1 MDYTPTW
8 GLLASASEVELYVNP
23 IKVLV
28 VAILLF
34 AWAYAAQWIDRD
46 TDTVKT
52 KREQW
57 NLIVL
62 AGAAVGFLVLFV
74 GPWSGGLFLGGVV
87 AWLMIAGG
95 AMFSYILH
103 RNSRVVPTARVLTIG
118 HVKRIFSGGS
128 EQKKVADKGIR
139 VKLQDQKGN
148 ALPPP
153 ADAQAAAITE
163 LVQDFLYELLW
174 RRASDAELN
183 LEKDRYRL
191 TYRIDGVAAEN
202 NEGIPLEDGEKIIK
216 YLKTAAGLNVEEI
229 RRPQTGKIRAALLS
243 HTGEI
248 GHTEVQTSGTTAGE
262 KLRLRIGAG
271 TSLLRLHELGMSPP
285 RLEVLKKDILAKHTG
300 LFVISAPTQNGL
312 TTTQYAILRSHDAY
326 MHNIHTIE
334 RRKLLDLD
342 NVTQQIYEG
351 TNTDVNFARMLQS
364 ILRREPDIVMVGEC
378 EDRETAQIAS
388 RAAADDRKIYLGMR
402 AKDCFDAL
410 QKYLTYVEDNK
421 IASKALKGILNQ
433 RLTRILC
440 DQCREAF
447 KPDEAT
453 LKKLNLP
460 VDKIEK
466 FYRPPSE
473 QKLDRKGKPIVCLKC
488 QGTGYVGRTG
498 IFELLVVTDDVA
510 KLIAEGGS
518 IERIKAECR
527 KAKMYYLQEEG
538 LLKVIDGTTSMNE
551 VLRCLKAAE
560 K

>member
-1 MDYTPTW
+1 MVYSSHW

-23 IKVLV
+23 IKALV
-28 VAILLF
+28 VVVLLF
-34 AWAYAAQWIDRD
+34 GWAYAAQWIDRD

-62 AGAAVGFLVLFV
+62 SGATVGFLVLFV
-74 GPWSGGLFLGGVV
+74 GPWSGGMFLGGVV

-103 RNSRVVPTARVLTIG
+103 RNSRVVPAARVLTIG
-118 HVKRIFSGGS
+118 HLKRTFVKGG
-128 EQKKVADKGIR
+128 EKKTSDKGIR
-139 VKLQDQKGN
+139 VKLQDHKGN
-148 ALPPP
+148 ALQPP
-153 ADAQAAAITE
+153 ADAEAGRIFD

-183 LEKDRYRL
+183 LEKDRYQL
-191 TYRIDGVAAEN
+191 AYRIDGVAAEN
-202 NEGIPLEDGEKIIK
+202 SEGLPLEDGEKIIRF
-216 YLKTAAGLNVEEI
+216 LKTAAGLNVEEI
-229 RRPQTGKIRAALLS
+229 RRPQTGKIHAALLG

-248 GHTEVQTSGTTAGE
+248 GHTEVRTSGTTAGE

-271 TSLLRLHELGMSPP
+271 TTLVRLHELGISPP
-285 RLEVLKKDILAKHTG
+285 RLESLKKEVLAKHSG
-300 LFVISAPTQNGL
+300 LFLLSAPSQNGL
-312 TTTQYAILRSHDAY
+312 TTTQYAVLRSHDAY
-326 MHNIHTIE
+326 MHNIHAIE

-342 NVTQQIYEG
+342 NVTQQVYEG

-378 EDRETAQIAS
+378 EDRETAQIAT
-388 RAAADDRKIYLGMR
+388 RAAADDRKIYLGIR
-402 AKDCFDAL
+402 AKDAFDAL
-410 QKYLTYVEDNK
+410 QKYLAFVEDNK
-421 IASKALKGILNQ
+421 LAAKALRGVMNQ

-447 KPDEAT
+447 KPDEPT

-498 IFELLVVTDDVA
+498 VFELLIVTETVA
-510 KLIAEGGS
+510 KLIAEGAP

-527 KAKMYYLQEEG
+527 KNKMYYLQEEG

-551 VLRCLKAAE
+551 ILRCLKVAE

>member
-1 MDYTPTW
+1 MAYASTW

-23 IKVLV
+23 IKILV
-28 VAILLF
+28 VVVLLF
-34 AWAYAAQWIDRD
+34 GWAFAAQWIDRD

-62 AGAAVGFLVLFV
+62 SGAAVGFLVLFV

-95 AMFSYILH
+95 AMFAYILH
-103 RNSRVVPTARVLTIG
+103 RNSRVVPAGRVLTMG
-118 HVKRIFSGGS
+118 HAKRLFSSGG
-128 EQKKVADKGIR
+128 EKKTSDKGIR

-148 ALPPP
+148 QLPPP
-153 ADAQAAAITE
+153 TDTE
-163 LVQDFLYELLW
+163 SGRVYDMVQDFLYELLW
-174 RRASDAELN
+174 RRASDAELTI
-183 LEKDRYRL
+183 EKDRYRL
-191 TYRIDGVAAEN
+191 QYRIDGVAAEN
-202 NEGIPLEDGEKIIK
+202 TEGLPLEDGEKIIK
-216 YLKTAAGLNVEEI
+216 FLKTAAGLNVEEI
-229 RRPQTGKIRAALLS
+229 RRPQTGKIKAALLA
-243 HTGEI
+243 HTGDI

-271 TSLLRLHELGMSPP
+271 TTLLRLTELGIAPP
-285 RLEVLKKDILAKHTG
+285 RLEALKKDILAKHTG
-300 LFVISAPTQNGL
+300 LFLLSAPPQSGL

-342 NVTQQIYEG
+342 NVTQQVYEG

-378 EDRETAQIAS
+378 EDRETAQIAT
-388 RAAADDRKIYLGMR
+388 RAAADDRKIYMGIR
-402 AKDCFDAL
+402 AKDSFDAL

-421 IASKALKGILNQ
+421 LAAKALRGVISQ

-498 IFELLVVTDDVA
+498 VFELLVVTDDVA
-510 KLIAEGGS
+510 KLITEGAS

-527 KAKMYYLQEEG
+527 KSKMYYLQEEG
-538 LLKVIDGTTSMNE
+538 LLKVIDGTTSMTE
-551 VLRCLKAAE
+551 VLRCLKVSD

>member
-1 MDYTPTW
+1 MVQLSTPA
-8 GLLASASEVELYVNP
+8 LLASASEVELYVSP
-23 IKVLV
+23 VKVLTV
-28 VAILLF
+28 VVLLF
-34 AWAYAAQWIDRD
+34 AWACAAQWIDRD

-52 KREQW
+52 RREQW

-62 AGAAVGFLVLFV
+62 SGAAVAFLVLFL
-74 GPWSGGLFLGGVV
+74 GPWSGGLFFGGLV

-95 AMFSYILH
+95 AMFAYIVH
-103 RNSRVVPTARVLTIG
+103 RNSRVVPAARVLTAG
-118 HVKRIFSGGS
+118 HLKRLFSRS
-128 EQKKVADKGIR
+128 DQDKAVDKGIR

-148 ALPPP
+148 PIPAP
-153 ADAQAAAITE
+153 ADAE
-163 LVQDFLYELLW
+163 EGRVYDLVQNFLYELLW

-202 NEGIPLEDGEKIIK
+202 AEGVPLEDGEKIIRF
-216 YLKTAAGLNVEEI
+216 LKRAAGLNIEEV
-229 RRPQTGKIRAALLS
+229 RRPQTGKIRAALLA

-271 TSLLRLHELGMSPP
+271 AALLRLHEMGIAPP

-300 LFVISAPTQNGL
+300 LLLVSAPAQNGL

-342 NVTQQIYEG
+342 NITQQVYEG

-378 EDRETAQIAS
+378 EDRETAQIAT

-402 AKDCFDAL
+402 ARDSFDAL
-410 QKYLTYVEDNK
+410 QKYLVWVEDNK
-421 IASKALKGILNQ
+421 LAAKALRGVMNQ
-433 RLTRILC
+433 RLVRILC

-460 VDKIEK
+460 VEKIEK
-466 FYRPPSE
+466 FYRPPTE
-473 QKLDRKGKPIVCLKC
+473 QKLDRKGKPILCLKC

-498 IFELLVVTDDVA
+498 VFELLVVTEEVA
-510 KLIAEGGS
+510 RLIAES
-518 IERIKAECR
+518 APIERVKAECR
-527 KAKMYYLQEEG
+527 KNKMYYLQEEA

-551 VLRCLKAAE
+551 VLRCLKTSE